1 MITAENTNN
10 FKVLILQE
18 NFGDIS
24 IPEGFE
30 PPTAQTLTELSR
42 RAHKVSSGPVEVLDS
57 KTIKINQFNYDGLG
71 TDAYFWIGVGP
82 QPSVKGFKVPDER
95 G

>member
-1 MITAENTNN
+1 
-10 FKVLILQE
+10 
-18 NFGDIS
+18 
-24 IPEGFE
+24 
-30 PPTAQTLTELSR
+30 
-42 RAHKVSSGPVEVLDS
+42 VSSGPVEVLDS
-57 KTIKINQFNYDGLG
+57 KTIKINQLNYDGLG